1 MTHSPWKVRILLLVG
16 LLFIV
21 ATLFAPTTWTVGLL
35 LVGAAIFFVWGLR
48 VAVYDPYELKELDI
62 LQEKFSNLN
71 PASTLICPHC
81 GDEYPAKRSVCPSC
95 LRSP

>member
-1 MTHSPWKVRILLLVG
+1 VNHSPWKVRG
-16 LLFIV
+16 LLAIGMLFVV
-21 ATLFAPTTWTVGLL
+21 ATLFAPVTWMVGLL
-35 LVGAAIFFVWGLR
+35 LLVAVGFFVWGLR
-48 VAVYDPYELKELDI
+48 VAVHDPYELRELHL
-62 LQEKFSNLN
+62 LQEKYSSLH

>member
-1 MTHSPWKVRILLLVG
+1 MTHSPWKVRLILFVG
-16 LLFIV
+16 LLCV
-21 ATLFAPTTWTVGLL
+21 ASTLFAPTIWTVGFLL
-35 LVGAAIFFVWGLR
+35 LAAASFFVWGLR
-48 VAVYDPYELKELDI
+48 VAVHDPYELKELNI
-62 LQEKFSNLN
+62 LQEKFAGIN

>member
-1 MTHSPWKVRILLLVG
+1 
-16 LLFIV
+16 
-21 ATLFAPTTWTVGLL
+21 
-35 LVGAAIFFVWGLR
+35 
-48 VAVYDPYELKELDI
+48 LKELDM
-62 LQEKFSNLN
+62 LQEKFSSLN